1 MRTGGSI
8 QAIRSHGLQAA
19 DGSIFLSD
27 HIFAQR
33 DHALAECMLGPS
45 RDRSGREAA
54 FQDDA
59 VPAQHPVKRHA
70 GNP

>member
-1 MRTGGSI
+1 MQT
-8 QAIRSHGLQAA
+8 IRSRGLQAA
-19 DGSIFLSD
+19 DGSSFLSD

-33 DHALAECMLGPS
+33 DHALAERMLGPS
-45 RDRSGREAA
+45 RDRGGREAA
-54 FQDDA
+54 FQDNA